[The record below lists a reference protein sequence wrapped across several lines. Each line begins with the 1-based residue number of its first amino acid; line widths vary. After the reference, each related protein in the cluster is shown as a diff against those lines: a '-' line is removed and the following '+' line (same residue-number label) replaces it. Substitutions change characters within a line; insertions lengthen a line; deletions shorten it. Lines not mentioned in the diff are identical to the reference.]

1 MHGGGIEPRSVS
13 REGAAERYGWE
24 KLQEL
29 AEKELEEIERLKRE
43 MEESLAEN
51 TKKMYEMSRE
61 YKQAQEEK
69 DAKRHQEM
77 KARLQVR
84 LARRSTLD
92 ARPETLIIAL
102 GANVDAPS
110 YRVILYFF
118 LIFLFS
124 SPSTRVIDRFT
135 RVDPTGHARVV
146 LIVADPIRRPSSPR
160 SASSRRSSRLS
171 ARRRSCGSARPCGSR
186 EGRTRRSRLAS
197 PPSTKRRPPDDW
209 KNVARLTKTVAK
221 RR

>member
-24 KLQEL
+24 KLQKL

-61 YKQAQEEK
+61 YKQALEEK

-77 KARLQVR
+77 KARLEVR
-84 LARRSTLD
+84 LARTLD

-102 GANVDAPS
+102 GANADAPS
-110 YRVILYFF
+110 YRVIFYFF
-118 LIFLFS
+118 LIF
-124 SPSTRVIDRFT
+124 
-135 RVDPTGHARVV
+135 
-146 LIVADPIRRPSSPR
+146 
-160 SASSRRSSRLS
+160 
-171 ARRRSCGSARPCGSR
+171 
-186 EGRTRRSRLAS
+186 
-197 PPSTKRRPPDDW
+197 
-209 KNVARLTKTVAK
+209 
-221 RR
+221 